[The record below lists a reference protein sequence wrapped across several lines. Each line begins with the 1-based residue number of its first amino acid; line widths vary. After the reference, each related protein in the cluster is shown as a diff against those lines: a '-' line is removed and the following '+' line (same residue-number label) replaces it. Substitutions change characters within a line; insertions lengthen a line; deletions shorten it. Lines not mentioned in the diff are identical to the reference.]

1 MKIQTKEEV
10 IDLEESLEDSKRKL
24 LRNNEYYNMQTI
36 FDNLYSNSKKG
47 YKFTKL
53 MSIITDERN
62 ILLAYRNIKNNKGS
76 NIAGVDGKDIS
87 FFEKMDTSKFI
98 SRIQNQF
105 KNYKP
110 KAVRRVMIPK
120 RNGKLRPLGIPCI
133 EDRIIQQCIKQ
144 VLEPICEAKFH
155 KHSYGFRPN
164 RSAKHA
170 LARSMF
176 LMNVSKLHYAVDIDI
191 KSFFDNVDHSKL
203 KKQMWNIGIQD
214 KNLMCIISKILKSE
228 IQGEGIP
235 TKGTPQGGIISP
247 LLSNIVLNE
256 LDWWLSSQWET
267 FETNKTYSHRNRY
280 KFIKASNLKEFFFVR
295 YADDFKIFCRDY
307 KTARKILIATK
318 KWLKERLNLEISEE
332 KTKITNL
339 RKNYS
344 EYLGIK
350 LKVELKGKK
359 YVCQSR
365 VSNKSVS
372 SMIEKL
378 KKQIKVIQKN
388 NNPNEVNKYNSII
401 LGFHGY
407 YSCAS
412 NANKDFTQINYL
424 VLKTLDKRLKVKR
437 KGAYVSEMYRRLY
450 GSYKRGI
457 RSIGE
462 ITLFPI
468 HGCTNIPPMNFSQDI
483 CDYTPEGRS
492 ATHRK
497 LKDSSIQVIYSYLKT
512 SNKFTNQ
519 KLFDNSISLLAG
531 QYGRCYVS
539 GRALTIGNMECHHRK
554 PKSMGGGDDYR
565 NLAWLTYEIH
575 KLVHAVDE
583 EIIKYYSESLNLN
596 EKGVKRLNYL
606 RKLVGNSEI
615 KFN

>member
-1 MKIQTKEEV
+1 M
-10 IDLEESLEDSKRKL
+10 EDSKRKL
-24 LRNNEYYNMQTI
+24 LRNNEYYNMQNI
-36 FDNLYSNSKKG
+36 FDKLYSDSKQG
-47 YKFTKL
+47 RKFKDL
-53 MSIITDERN
+53 LSMITNENN
-62 ILLAYRNIKNNKGS
+62 ILLAYRNIKSNKGS
-76 NIAGVDGKDIS
+76 LTPGVDQKDIS
-87 FFEKMDTSKFI
+87 FFDKMDTSTFVK
-98 SRIQNQF
+98 RIQNQF
-105 KNYKP
+105 KNYRP

-120 RNGKLRPLGIPCI
+120 INGKLRPLGIPCI

-164 RSAKHA
+164 RSTKHA

-176 LMNVSKLHYAVDIDI
+176 LMNVSKLHYVVDIDI

-203 KKQMWNIGIQD
+203 KKQMWTLGIQD

-280 KFIKASNLKEFFFVR
+280 KFIKKSNLKEFFFVR

-307 KTARKILIATK
+307 KTAQKILIATK
-318 KWLKERLNLEISEE
+318 NWLKERLNLEISEE

-350 LKVELKGKK
+350 LKVELKSKK

-365 VSNKSVS
+365 VSNKSVKT
-372 SMIEKL
+372 MIEKL

-388 NNPNEVNKYNSII
+388 NNPNEVNKYNSMI
-401 LGFHGY
+401 LGFHNY
-407 YSCAS
+407 YNCAS
-412 NANKDFTQINYL
+412 NANKDFTDINYL

-437 KGAYVSEMYRRLY
+437 KGAYISGMYRRLY
-450 GSYKRGI
+450 GNYKHGI

-468 HGCTNIPPMNFSQDI
+468 HGCTNVPPMNFSQDI

-497 LKDSSIQVIYSYLKT
+497 LKDSSTQVIYNYLRT

-583 EIIKYYSESLNLN
+583 KIIKYYSEGLNLD

-615 KFN
+615 NFN

>member
-1 MKIQTKEEV
+1 M
-10 IDLEESLEDSKRKL
+10 EESLEDSKRKL
-24 LRNNEYYNMQTI
+24 LRNNEYYNMQSI
-36 FDNLYSNSKKG
+36 FDKLYSDSKQG
-47 YKFTKL
+47 RKFKDL
-53 MSIITDERN
+53 LSMITDENN
-62 ILLAYRNIKNNKGS
+62 ILLAYRNIKSNKGS
-76 NIAGVDGKDIS
+76 VTPGVDKKDIS
-87 FFEKMDTSKFI
+87 FFDKMDTSTFVK
-98 SRIQNQF
+98 RIQNQF
-105 KNYKP
+105 KNYRP

-120 RNGKLRPLGIPCI
+120 LNGKLRPLGIPCI

-164 RSAKHA
+164 RSTKHA

-176 LMNVSKLHYAVDIDI
+176 LMNVSKLHYVVDIDI

-203 KKQMWNIGIQD
+203 KKQMWNLGIQD

-280 KFIKASNLKEFFFVR
+280 KFIKESNLKEFFFVR

-307 KTARKILIATK
+307 KTAQKILIATK
-318 KWLKERLNLEISEE
+318 NWLKERLNLEISEE

-350 LKVELKGKK
+350 LKVELKGKR

-365 VSNKSVS
+365 VSNKSVT
-372 SMIEKL
+372 SMIKKL
-378 KKQIKVIQKN
+378 KEQIKAIQKN
-388 NNPNEVNKYNSII
+388 NNPNEVNKYNSMI
-401 LGFHGY
+401 LGFHNY
-407 YSCAS
+407 YCCAS
-412 NANKDFTQINYL
+412 NANKDFTDINYL
-424 VLKTLDKRLKVKR
+424 VLKILDKRLRPKR

-468 HGCTNIPPMNFSQDI
+468 MGCTNIPPMNFSQDI

-497 LKDSSIQVIYSYLKT
+497 LKDSSTQVIYSYLKT

-539 GRALTIGNMECHHRK
+539 GRALTVGNMECHHKK

-565 NLAWLTYEIH
+565 NLAWLVYEVH

-583 EIIKYYSESLNLN
+583 KIIKYYSEGLNLD

-615 KFN
+615 NFN